1 MLDADTVKALTGIAR
16 TQLVRWRLYGD
27 KIEIQHAAGATRRVV
42 YRVDKL
48 AEHIAALPVLPA
60 GLTREAHF
68 YASLVGLADLDADG
82 ESGPLKTTTPEE
94 ARVYVL
100 GFLAGLVAFDTFLEV
115 SAVDRHRVVENFDA
129 CI

>member
-1 MLDADTVKALTGIAR
+1 MLDADTIKALTGIAR
-16 TQLVRWRLYGD
+16 TQLVRWRVYGD

-42 YRVDKL
+42 YRLDKL
-48 AEHIAALPVLPA
+48 AEHIAALPVLPT
-60 GLTREAHF
+60 GLTREARF
-68 YASLVGLADLDADG
+68 YASLVGLADVNDDDDA
-82 ESGPLKTTTPEE
+82 PLKTKTPEE
-94 ARVYVL
+94 ARVFVL